1 MVIRFYVPL
10 RFWGMSVVGPTWRA
24 IAMLD
29 CNETQTHA
37 VAEDFQAL
45 FATRVARHGAGTTD
59 LR

>member
-1 MVIRFYVPL
+1 
-10 RFWGMSVVGPTWRA
+10 MSTVGPTWRA

-37 VAEDFQAL
+37 VAEDFQAP
-45 FATRVARHGAGTTD
+45 FAIRAVRHGAGTMD